1 METRDS
7 GPACY
12 QTLLALCSARISR
25 REFRDEALAPDL
37 IEKIKAVA
45 HTSPY
50 ASGRRNWEIE
60 VVTDRAVIAALA
72 AAVEKRVADLY
83 ARTRPDFREE
93 FAAYAKNFSA
103 FQSAPALFVTT
114 FRIAPALSL
123 MNGAPAIRQW
133 ERDNYV
139 KSIACVAMLI
149 LLAAESLG
157 LAACHMTGGLI
168 AEDDLGP
175 LIKIKK
181 GRNIGALIPVGYR
194 TEEQP

>member
-1 METRDS
+1 METRD
-7 GPACY
+7 PY
-12 QTLLALCSARISR
+12 QALFDLCSSRTSR
-25 REFRDEALAPDL
+25 RCFQDRPLDPDL

-45 HTSPY
+45 YMSPY

-60 VVTDRAVIAALA
+60 VVTDRAAIEAMA
-72 AAVEKRVADLY
+72 AAIESRVAELHEGTRSDFRDEFTAY
-83 ARTRPDFREE
+83 AR
-93 FAAYAKNFSA
+93 NFSA
-103 FQSAPALFVTT
+103 FKAAPAVFVPT

-123 MNGAPAIRQW
+123 MNPAPEIRQW

-157 LAACHMTGGLI
+157 LAACYMTGGLI

-181 GRNIGALIPVGYR
+181 GRSIGALIPIGYR
-194 TEEQP
+194 MGEED